1 MTFAPSDLAL
11 RCAGLAVAG
20 LVALSGCSSDRAGA
34 AQPSPSPSP
43 SPVDVQAVQATFGT
57 LRPAL
62 TIPGAIA
69 PFQTVALSN
78 SITEPAAAVNVQE
91 GDHVR
96 RGQVLAQLA
105 VDDLEASLNS
115 ALQTAQADQSRL
127 AEAGYNAQLTFAQ
140 APQQVR
146 ASQASVQQAKATLDE
161 AVLNLKRDQQ
171 LVSQGYLPQQNY
183 DEQVVVVRND
193 QQALA
198 SAQATLAQS
207 IASLRV
213 NGNYGTGLQAAT
225 IAAARQDEA
234 AQLATAEQLR
244 RQISR
249 ASITS
254 PVDGIVINRNLNP
267 GEYPA
272 GRQIFTIE
280 ANATVFAILTASAV
294 QAYQIQNGDV
304 VTIQR
309 SGIPNGVFRG
319 TVVAVLDAA
328 TAGSTNFTVKVA
340 IPNPNNALRAGTPVQ
355 ASIALEPIRGVIVPT
370 SAFVDDS
377 HTRLIAI
384 QDGKAEPRHVVEQS
398 TDGANSVVTG
408 LAAGTQVLRSGSV
421 SVDTNQPVRVVQ

>member
-1 MTFAPSDLAL
+1 
-11 RCAGLAVAG
+11 
-20 LVALSGCSSDRAGA
+20 
-34 AQPSPSPSP
+34 
-43 SPVDVQAVQATFGT
+43 
-57 LRPAL
+57 
-62 TIPGAIA
+62 
-69 PFQTVALSN
+69 
-78 SITEPAAAVNVQE
+78 
-91 GDHVR
+91 
-96 RGQVLAQLA
+96 VLAQLA

-183 DEQVVVVRND
+183 DEQVVVVQND